1 VAVEECV
8 ADAVEVSSMDLVAFY
23 FLFFG
28 WMDPCIKLESSSWKI
43 LAPLVVSS
51 AEILIF
57 PCIVQI
63 VISLENLQE

>member
-1 VAVEECV
+1 
-8 ADAVEVSSMDLVAFY
+8 MDLVAFY